1 MLNDLYITPTAPE
14 PLDTD
19 PSEEN
24 PNEDYQFVT
33 GELPPDE
40 QLEAFLQEFNAEKE
54 DTGAADEPDP
64 ELDDPG
70 NDEEAISLQT
80 ARNTASFIVNT
91 IDDAAALGLGYI
103 SMEPPDNHRAGKA
116 QKKNLENL
124 FTRFCKEKGA
134 EIPLGWQI
142 TFCLATVY
150 AAQIPHALDK
160 RKINQAR
167 IEMEKREQA
176 LNQREEELQRRELEN
191 DKQYVRLI
199 NMKQDLHAAGSQ
211 NN

>member
-1 MLNDLYITPTAPE
+1 MLNDLYNEHTEAE
-14 PLDTD
+14 PLDTGTAGEK
-19 PSEEN
+19 SNEE
-24 PNEDYQFVT
+24 YRFVT

-64 ELDDPG
+64 ELDEPE

-80 ARNTASFIVNT
+80 ARNTAAFIVNT

-103 SMEPPDNHRAGKA
+103 SMEPPDIHRAGKA

-160 RKINQAR
+160 RKINQTR

-176 LNQREEELQRRELEN
+176 LQQREEELQRREVEN
-191 DKQYVRLI
+191 DRQYIRLM
-199 NMKQDLHAAGSQ
+199 NMKQDLHAGNQ
-211 NN
+211 DH

>member
-1 MLNDLYITPTAPE
+1 MLNDLYQNPTDTE
-14 PLDTD
+14 PIDLGTSDE
-19 PSEEN
+19 SSNEN
-24 PNEDYQFVT
+24 YQFIT

-40 QLEAFLQEFNAEKE
+40 QLEAFLQEFNTEKE

-64 ELDDPG
+64 ELDELE
-70 NDEEAISLQT
+70 NSEEAISLQT
-80 ARNTASFIVNT
+80 ARNTAAFIVNT

-124 FTRFCKEKGA
+124 FTRFCIEIGA

-142 TFCLATVY
+142 AFCLATVY

-176 LNQREEELQRRELEN
+176 LLQREEELQRREKEN
-191 DKQYVRLI
+191 DQQYIRI
-199 NMKQDLHAAGSQ
+199 MNMKQNLHAGTE
-211 NN
+211 NH